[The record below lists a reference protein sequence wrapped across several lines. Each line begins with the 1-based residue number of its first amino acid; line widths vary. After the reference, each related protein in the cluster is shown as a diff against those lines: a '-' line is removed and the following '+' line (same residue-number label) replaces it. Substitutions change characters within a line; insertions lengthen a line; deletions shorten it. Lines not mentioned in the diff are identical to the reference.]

1 MKNLITID
9 GPSGVGK
16 GTLAIALAEKLK
28 WHYLNSGSL
37 YRIIAYLSEKNNIDI
52 SDITTLVNLVKN
64 LEIRFE
70 IDNRYLKIIHH
81 NNDIYKLL
89 QSENCAER
97 ASEIALIKE
106 IRMALTKTQRSFH
119 KNPGLIAEGRD
130 MGSVIFIEAELKF
143 FLEAS
148 NLIRAERRH
157 KQLKQK
163 GINVSLTQ
171 LIRKLDQRDERD
183 STRNISPLVIPKGA
197 VVINT
202 DGLNIDEVFNKASKS
217 INKILKTKI

>member
-1 MKNLITID
+1 LKNLITID

-16 GTLAIALAEKLK
+16 GTLAIALAEKLQ

-37 YRIIAYLSEKNNIDI
+37 YRIIAYLSEKNNIDL

-70 IDNRYLKIIHH
+70 IDNRCLKVIHN

-89 QSENCAER
+89 QSEDCAKL
-97 ASEIALIKE
+97 ASEIALVKE
-106 IRMALTKTQRSFH
+106 LRMALTKTQRSFY

-130 MGSVIFIEAELKF
+130 MGSIIFVEAELKF
-143 FLEAS
+143 FLKAS
-148 NLIRAERRH
+148 ALIRAERRH

-163 GINVSLTQ
+163 GINVSLTH
-171 LIRKLDQRDERD
+171 LIHKLDQRDERD

-202 DGLNIDEVFNKASKS
+202 DKLNIDEVFDKASRS
-217 INKILKTKI
+217 INKTLKIKI

>member
-1 MKNLITID
+1 MNNLITID

-16 GTLAIALAEKLK
+16 GTLAMALALKLQ

-37 YRIIAYLSEKNNIDI
+37 YRILAYLSEKNNIGI
-52 SDITTLVNLVKN
+52 SDVTALVNLVKN

-70 IDNRYLKIIHH
+70 IDNRCLKIIHQ

-89 QSENCAER
+89 QSEECAKR

-106 IRMALTKTQRSFH
+106 LRLALIKTQRSFY

-130 MGSVIFIEAELKF
+130 MGSVIFTEAELKF
-143 FLEAS
+143 FLTA
-148 NLIRAERRH
+148 NTYIRAERRH

-171 LIRKLDQRDERD
+171 LIHKLDQRDERD
-183 STRNISPLVIPKGA
+183 LNRSVSPLVIPEGA

-202 DGLNIDEVFNKASKS
+202 DVLNIDEVFDKVSKS

>member
-1 MKNLITID
+1 LKNLITID

-16 GTLAIALAEKLK
+16 GTLAIALAEILQ

-106 IRMALTKTQRSFH
+106 IRMALIKTQRSFY

-130 MGSVIFIEAELKF
+130 MGSVIFTEAELKF
-143 FLEAS
+143 FLKAS
-148 NLIRAERRH
+148 NHIRAERRH

-171 LIRKLDQRDERD
+171 LIHKLDQRDERD
-183 STRNISPLVIPKGA
+183 LNRSVSPLVIPEGA

-202 DGLNIDEVFNKASKS
+202 DVLNIDEVFDKVSKS

>member
-16 GTLAIALAEKLK
+16 GTLAIALAEILQ

-70 IDNRYLKIIHH
+70 INNRYLKIIHH
-81 NNDIYKLL
+81 NNDIYNLL

-106 IRMALTKTQRSFH
+106 IRMALIKTQRSFY

-130 MGSVIFIEAELKF
+130 MGSVIFTEAELKF
-143 FLEAS
+143 FLKAS
-148 NLIRAERRH
+148 NHIRAERRH

-171 LIRKLDQRDERD
+171 LIHKLDQRDERD
-183 STRNISPLVIPKGA
+183 LNRSVSPLVIPEGA

-202 DGLNIDEVFNKASKS
+202 DVLNIDEVFDKVSKS

>member
-1 MKNLITID
+1 MKNIITID

-16 GTLAIALAEKLK
+16 GTLAMALAEKLQ

-37 YRIIAYLSEKNNIDI
+37 YRILAYLSEKNNIG
-52 SDITTLVNLVKN
+52 ITDVTALVNLVNN

-70 IDNRYLKIIHH
+70 IDNGYLKVILNNTDIHELIQ
-81 NNDIYKLL
+81 NED
-89 QSENCAER
+89 CAKK
-97 ASEIALIKE
+97 ASKIALIQE
-106 IRMALTKTQRSFH
+106 LRMALIKTQRSFY
-119 KNPGLIAEGRD
+119 KDPGLIAEGRD
-130 MGSVIFIEAELKF
+130 MGSVIFTEAELKF
-143 FLEAS
+143 FLKAS
-148 NLIRAERRH
+148 THVRAERRH

-171 LIRKLDQRDERD
+171 LIHKLDQRDERD
-183 STRNISPLVIPKGA
+183 LNRSVSPLVIPEGA

-202 DGLNIDEVFNKASKS
+202 DVLNIDEVFDKVSKS

>member
-16 GTLAIALAEKLK
+16 GTLAIALAEILQ
-28 WHYLNSGSL
+28 WYYLNSGSL

-202 DGLNIDEVFNKASKS
+202 DVLNIDEVFDKVSKS

>member
-1 MKNLITID
+1 MNNLITID

-16 GTLAIALAEKLK
+16 GTLAMALALKLQ

-37 YRIIAYLSEKNNIDI
+37 YRILAYLSEKNNIGI
-52 SDITTLVNLVKN
+52 SDVTALVNLVKN

-70 IDNRYLKIIHH
+70 IDNRCLKIIHQ

-143 FLEAS
+143 FFRS
-148 NLIRAERRH
+148 
-157 KQLKQK
+157 Q
-163 GINVSLTQ
+163 
-171 LIRKLDQRDERD
+171 
-183 STRNISPLVIPKGA
+183 
-197 VVINT
+197 
-202 DGLNIDEVFNKASKS
+202 
-217 INKILKTKI
+217 

>member
-1 MKNLITID
+1 MNNLITID

-16 GTLAIALAEKLK
+16 GTLAMALALKLQ

-37 YRIIAYLSEKNNIDI
+37 YRILAYLSEKNNIGI
-52 SDITTLVNLVKN
+52 SDVTALVNLVKN

-70 IDNRYLKIIHH
+70 IDNRCLKIIHQ

-89 QSENCAER
+89 QSEECAKR

-106 IRMALTKTQRSFH
+106 LRLALIKTQRSFY

-130 MGSVIFIEAELKF
+130 MGSVIFTEAELKF
-143 FLEAS
+143 FLKAS
-148 NLIRAERRH
+148 NHIRAERRH

-171 LIRKLDQRDERD
+171 LIHKLDQRDERD
-183 STRNISPLVIPKGA
+183 LNRSVSPLVIPEGA

-202 DGLNIDEVFNKASKS
+202 DVLNIDEVFDKVSKS

>member
-1 MKNLITID
+1 LKNLITID

-16 GTLAIALAEKLK
+16 GTLAIALAEKLQ

-52 SDITTLVNLVKN
+52 SDKTTLVNLVKN

-70 IDNRYLKIIHH
+70 IDNRCLKVIHN

-89 QSENCAER
+89 QSEDCAKR
-97 ASEIALIKE
+97 ASEIALVKE
-106 IRMALTKTQRSFH
+106 LRMALIKIQRSFY

-143 FLEAS
+143 FLRAS
-148 NLIRAERRH
+148 ALIRSERRH

-171 LIRKLDQRDERD
+171 LIHKLDQRDERD

-202 DGLNIDEVFNKASKS
+202 DGLNIDEVFDKASRS
-217 INKILKTKI
+217 INKILKIKI

>member
-16 GTLAIALAEKLK
+16 GTLAIALAEILQ

-52 SDITTLVNLVKN
+52 SDITTLVNLVKY

-70 IDNRYLKIIHH
+70 INNRYLKIIHH
-81 NNDIYKLL
+81 NNDIYNLL

-106 IRMALTKTQRSFH
+106 IRMALIKTQRSFY

-130 MGSVIFIEAELKF
+130 MGSVIFTEAELKF
-143 FLEAS
+143 FLKAS
-148 NLIRAERRH
+148 TRIRAERRH

-171 LIRKLDQRDERD
+171 LIHKLDQRDERD
-183 STRNISPLVIPKGA
+183 SNRSVSPLVVPEGA
-197 VVINT
+197 VIINT
-202 DGLNIDEVFNKASKS
+202 DGLDINEVINTASKS
-217 INKILKTKI
+217 IEKILKIKI

>member
-16 GTLAIALAEKLK
+16 GTLAIALAEILQ

-70 IDNRYLKIIHH
+70 INNRYLKIIHH
-81 NNDIYKLL
+81 NNDIYNLL

-106 IRMALTKTQRSFH
+106 IRMALIKTQRSFY

-130 MGSVIFIEAELKF
+130 MGSVIFTEAELKF
-143 FLEAS
+143 FLKAS
-148 NLIRAERRH
+148 NHIRAERRH

-171 LIRKLDQRDERD
+171 LIHKLDQRDERD
-183 STRNISPLVIPKGA
+183 SNRSVSPLVVPEGA
-197 VVINT
+197 VIINT
-202 DGLNIDEVFNKASKS
+202 DGLDINEVINTASKS
-217 INKILKTKI
+217 IEKILKIKI